1 MSIIILILQVVI
13 IIGAYWLFDYI
24 KKVPDQI
31 HKKNLETFKNE
42 LQKEIVKLEASESNL
57 HLKKIE
63 KFTEFSGALYDVLN
77 GVKYKDVDDEEL
89 KENATKSMES
99 FTKDIMFFAGE
110 NTIKKFVEYR
120 RYSQLLTNEGGKD
133 EQAKF
138 NYILAELILE
148 MRKDLGY
155 DDKVDVDDYL
165 YILIRDWDENKELFK
180 ERSNR
185 AKQLK
190 K

>member
-1 MSIIILILQVVI
+1 MNITILIIQIIILIGGYFIVRYV
-13 IIGAYWLFDYI
+13 
-24 KKVPDQI
+24 KKLPDQI
-31 HKKNLETFKNE
+31 HKKNLELFKNE
-42 LQKEIVKLEASESNL
+42 LKKELVKLEASESNL

-63 KFTEFSGALYDVLN
+63 KFTEFSGLLYEVTN
-77 GVKYKDVDDEEL
+77 SVKYKENEEEIQE
-89 KENATKSMES
+89 KAIKSMES

-120 RYSQLLTNEGGKD
+120 RYSRMLNQQGGVN

-155 DDKVDVDDYL
+155 NDKVSVDDYL
-165 YILIRDWDENKELFK
+165 YILIKDWDKNKELFK
-180 ERSNR
+180 QR
-185 AKQLK
+185 ANKAK
-190 K
+190 KLI